1 MKKLG
6 IIISIIVLLLSTG
19 CTAVRIDTDNID
31 NIVSVVLSKN
41 NTLYNRIGKGY
52 KYYIPR
58 GVSYIDTNE
67 LNDKLYSNGNYY
79 YLYIDAV
86 NYFYKNQV
94 NYVENKDAYYSRKI
108 DGEKNGYLEI
118 TEFDGKYLI
127 NFVYNYAKIEALV
140 EKDYI
145 NEVVLNSSYILSTV
159 KFNDNIIEL
168 MLNEDYFTNKEEKY
182 EEFSKIQNEEAEEE
196 KNVLEYNEEEIME
209 EDNEEVN

>member
-1 MKKLG
+1 MKKIA
-6 IIISIIVLLLSTG
+6 IIISIIMLSVTTG
-19 CTAVRIDTDNID
+19 CTVVRIDTDSID

-86 NYFYKNQV
+86 NYFYKNKV
-94 NYVENKDAYYSRKI
+94 SYVENENAYYSRKI
-108 DGEKNGYLEI
+108 DGEKEGYLEI
-118 TEFDGKYLI
+118 NEMDGKYLI
-127 NFVYNYAKIEALV
+127 NFVYNYAKIEAVV
-140 EKDYI
+140 EKDDI

-168 MLNEDYFTNKEEKY
+168 MLNEEYFTNKEEKY
-182 EEFSKIQNEEAEEE
+182 EEFSKEQDGEDTEEN
-196 KNVLEYNEEEIME
+196 NVLEYEDTIIEEEVE
-209 EDNEEVN
+209 EK